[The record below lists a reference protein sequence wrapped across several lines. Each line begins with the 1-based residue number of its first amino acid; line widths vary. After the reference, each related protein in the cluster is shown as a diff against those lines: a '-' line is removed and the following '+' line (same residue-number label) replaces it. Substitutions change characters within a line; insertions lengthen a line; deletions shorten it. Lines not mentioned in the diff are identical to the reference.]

1 MSAPNLSFL
10 PKGLQYW
17 IQKRHQAHSSMKLQK
32 YFKLTIFLLAVLC
45 LNVGAL
51 QAQALLLKPDRVFDG
66 EKMLPTG
73 TVVLLE
79 GGKVAYVGSENS
91 AKAGKGTKTM
101 ALPGQTLLPGLIE
114 GHSHVLLH
122 PYNEVSWN
130 DQVLKESIAERV
142 ARGTVHLQKSLEA
155 GITTMRDLGSEGA
168 GYADVGLRTALE
180 KGVIQGPTL
189 LVAGPAIVATGSY
202 GPKGFHEGV
211 TVPLGAE
218 TADGHD
224 DLIKV
229 VRDQIG
235 KGADLIKVYAD
246 YRWGLNKT
254 AAPTFTLDELKLIVE
269 VAESSGRQVVAHA
282 STKEGMRRAILA
294 GVKTIEHGDDL
305 DDEIVKLMKEH
316 GVALCPTLGA
326 GEAIASYGGWKKGT
340 DTDPDSIVKKKAS
353 MTLALKSGVTL
364 LFGGDVGVF
373 SHGNN
378 VYELELMN
386 EYGMS
391 AIACLQSATSVNA
404 RVFGIGG
411 KVGKIE
417 KGLAADL
424 VAVEGDPAKNIS
436 DLRKVKLV
444 VQAGKVVVEN

>member
-1 MSAPNLSFL
+1 ML
-10 PKGLQYW
+10 
-17 IQKRHQAHSSMKLQK
+17 IQK
-32 YFKLTIFLLAVLC
+32 YFKIFFYLLAVLC
-45 LNVGAL
+45 LNAGVSH
-51 QAQALLLKPDRVFDG
+51 AQSLLLKPDRVFDG
-66 EKMLPTG
+66 EKTLATG
-73 TVVLLE
+73 TVVLVE
-79 GGKVAYVGSENS
+79 DGRVAYVGPESG
-91 AKAGKGTKTM
+91 AKAGKNTKTRT
-101 ALPGQTLLPGLIE
+101 LPGQTLLPGLIE

-130 DQVLKESIAERV
+130 DQVLKESTAERV

-180 KGVIQGPTL
+180 KGIIQGPTL

-246 YRWGLNKT
+246 YRWGLNNK
-254 AAPTFTLDELKLIVE
+254 AAPTFTLGELKLIVE

-305 DDEIVKLMKEH
+305 DEEIVKLMKEH

-326 GEAIASYGGWKKGT
+326 VEAIASYGGWKKGT
-340 DTDPDSIVKKKAS
+340 DADTDRIEKKKAS
-353 MTLALKSGVTL
+353 MTLALTSGIDI

-391 AIACLQSATSVNA
+391 AIACLQSATSLNA
-404 RVFGIGG
+404 KVFGIDD
-411 KVGKIE
+411 KVGKIQ
-417 KGLAADL
+417 KGLVADL
-424 VAVEGDPAKNIS
+424 VAVEGDPSKNIS
-436 DLRKVKLV
+436 DLRKVELV
-444 VQAGKVVVEN
+444 VQAGRLVVEK

>member
-1 MSAPNLSFL
+1 M
-10 PKGLQYW
+10 
-17 IQKRHQAHSSMKLQK
+17 
-32 YFKLTIFLLAVLC
+32 LA
-45 LNVGAL
+45 A
-51 QAQALLLKPDRVFDG
+51 
-66 EKMLPTG
+66 G
-73 TVVLLE
+73 TVVLVDA
-79 GGKVAYVGSENS
+79 GKVAYVGPANG
-91 AKAGKGTKTM
+91 AKPSRNTETID
-101 ALPGQTLLPGLIE
+101 LPGQTLLPGLIE

-130 DQVLKESIAERV
+130 DQVLNESIAERT
-142 ARGTVHLQKSLEA
+142 ARATVHLQKSLEA

-202 GPKGFHEGV
+202 GPKGFHDGV
-211 TVPLGAE
+211 QVPLGAE

-224 DLIKV
+224 DLIRV

-254 AAPTFTLDELKLIVE
+254 AAPTFTLTELKLIVE

-282 STKEGMRRAILA
+282 STKEGMKRAILA

-305 DDEIVKLMKEH
+305 DEEIVKLMKEH

-326 GEAIASYGGWKKGT
+326 VEAISSYNGWKKGT
-340 DTDPDSIVKKKAS
+340 DADPERVTKKKAS
-353 MTLALKSGVTL
+353 FTLALQSGITL
-364 LFGGDVGVF
+364 VFGGDVGVF

-391 AIACLQSATSVNA
+391 TLASLQSATSVNA
-404 RVFGIGG
+404 RVFGVGDRI
-411 KVGKIE
+411 GKIE
-417 KGLAADL
+417 KGLTADII
-424 VAVEGDPAKNIS
+424 AVEGDPSKNIG

-444 VQAGKVVVEN
+444 VQAGKVAVRR

>member
-1 MSAPNLSFL
+1 ML
-10 PKGLQYW
+10 
-17 IQKRHQAHSSMKLQK
+17 LQK
-32 YFKLTIFLLAVLC
+32 YFKVVFYLMAVLC
-45 LNVGAL
+45 LNAGVSH
-51 QAQALLLKPDRVFDG
+51 AQSLLLKPNRVFDG
-66 EKMLPTG
+66 QKMLATG
-73 TVVLLE
+73 TAVLVE
-79 GGKVAYVGSENS
+79 DGKITYVGPESG
-91 AKAGKGTKTM
+91 AKAGKNTKTM
-101 ALPGQTLLPGLIE
+101 TLPGQTLLPGLIE

-202 GPKGFHEGV
+202 GPKGFHDGV

-246 YRWGLNKT
+246 YRWGLNRT
-254 AAPTFTLDELKLIVE
+254 AAPTFTLSELQLMVE

-282 STKEGMRRAILA
+282 STKEGMKRAILA

-305 DDEIVKLMKEH
+305 DEEIVKLMKEH

-326 GEAIASYGGWKKGT
+326 VEAIASYGGWKKGT
-340 DTDPDSIVKKKAS
+340 DADTDRIEKKKAS
-353 MTLALKSGVTL
+353 MTLALTSGIDV

-391 AIACLQSATSVNA
+391 AIACLQSATSLNA
-404 RVFGIGG
+404 KVFGIDD
-411 KVGKIE
+411 KVGKIQ
-417 KGLAADL
+417 KGLVADL
-424 VAVEGDPAKNIS
+424 VAVEGDPAKNIN
-436 DLRKVKLV
+436 DLRKIKLV
-444 VQAGKVVVEN
+444 VQGGNVVVEK

>member
-1 MSAPNLSFL
+1 ML
-10 PKGLQYW
+10 
-17 IQKRHQAHSSMKLQK
+17 LQK
-32 YFKLTIFLLAVLC
+32 YFKVVFYLMAVLC
-45 LNVGAL
+45 INAGRSLG
-51 QAQALLLKPDRVFDG
+51 QSLLLKPDRVFDG
-66 EKMLPTG
+66 QKMLATG
-73 TVVLLE
+73 TAVLVE
-79 GGKVAYVGSENS
+79 DGKIAYVGPESG
-91 AKAGKGTKTM
+91 AKAGKNTKTM
-101 ALPGQTLLPGLIE
+101 TLPGQTLLPGLIE

-202 GPKGFHEGV
+202 GPKGFHDGV

-246 YRWGLNKT
+246 YRWGLNRT
-254 AAPTFTLDELKLIVE
+254 AAPTFTLSELQLMVE

-282 STKEGMRRAILA
+282 STKEGMKRAILA

-305 DDEIVKLMKEH
+305 DEEIVKLMKEH

-326 GEAIASYGGWKKGT
+326 VEAIASYGGWKKGT
-340 DTDPDSIVKKKAS
+340 DADTDRIEKKKAS
-353 MTLALKSGVTL
+353 MTLALTSGIDV

-391 AIACLQSATSVNA
+391 AIACLQSATSLNA
-404 RVFGIGG
+404 KVFGIDD
-411 KVGKIE
+411 KVGKIQ
-417 KGLAADL
+417 KGLVADL
-424 VAVEGDPAKNIS
+424 VAVEGDPAKNIN
-436 DLRKVKLV
+436 DLRKIKLV
-444 VQAGKVVVEN
+444 VQGGNVVVEK